1 MPWEKRKTHPCGLK
15 GRESLARLT
24 TLVGVKTPA
33 AFQAAL
39 LCHSSPPRASAF
51 GLSPGLDLPARWA
64 GCFFTEN
71 HPSVDPTFSDIQR
84 QATRLSKG

>member
-1 MPWEKRKTHPCGLK
+1 MPWEKKAPHPCGLK

-39 LCHSSPPRASAF
+39 LYNSSPPRASAF
-51 GLSPGLDLPARWA
+51 GLGPGL
-64 GCFFTEN
+64 
-71 HPSVDPTFSDIQR
+71 
-84 QATRLSKG
+84 